1 MTFVW
6 WHVLVAIVPILP
18 SFYSIW
24 HIWTHD
30 FADLREKALWLV
42 LVVFLPVI
50 GWLIYLLVGRRKA
63 RNMVQH

>member
-1 MTFVW
+1 M
-6 WHVLVAIVPILP
+6 PILP